1 MTTDYSEVSERIY
14 LGLGSNSGDSRQILR
29 AAIHELGTRLQE
41 IRSSSLWYSSPRYV
55 VDQPFFFNLVVEA
68 KGGLSP
74 EELLDFISS
83 IETKF
88 GRDRTKERSKGPRS
102 LDIDIL
108 LIGDRIFDSPRLVIP
123 HPGMEERKFVLL
135 PLVELNRDVQSPRT
149 GKAYLTSLA
158 DLGPQGIYLDSPG
171 DYDRLRF

>member
-1 MTTDYSEVSERIY
+1 MTTDSSEVSDRIY

-29 AAIHELGTRLQE
+29 AAVQELGTRLDE
-41 IRSSSLWYSSPRYV
+41 IRPSSLWFSAPRYV

-68 KGGLSP
+68 MGDMSP
-74 EELLDFISS
+74 EELFDFTSS

-88 GRDRTKERSKGPRS
+88 GRDRTKERVKGPRS

-108 LIGDRIFDSPRLVIP
+108 LIGDRIIDSPRLVIP

-135 PLVELNRDVQSPRT
+135 PLVELNRDLSNPRT
-149 GKAYLTSLA
+149 GRAYITSLA
-158 DLGPQGIYLDSPG
+158 ELGPQGIYLDSPG

>member
-1 MTTDYSEVSERIY
+1 MSERIY
-14 LGLGSNSGDSRQILR
+14 LGLGSNSGDSRQILK
-29 AAIHELGTRLQE
+29 AAIHDLGTRLVE
-41 IRSSSLWYSSPRYV
+41 TKPSSLWFSAPRYV
-55 VDQPFFFNLVVEA
+55 VDQPPFYNLVVEA
-68 KGGLSP
+68 KGSLSP
-74 EELLDFISS
+74 EELLDFTSS

-108 LIGDRIFDSPRLVIP
+108 LIGNRIVDSPRLVIP

-135 PLVELNRDVQSPRT
+135 PLVELNRDLQNPRT
-149 GKAYLTSLA
+149 GRAYLASLA